1 MQQIKVSNFKGIS
14 EELLIELPS
23 GDTNLVIFGD
33 NGSGKTSLFE
43 AIRLAYFGEDLKRP
57 EIPTEAV
64 EEEIKSTIS
73 TWLNGYKCKH
83 GSGGF
88 AIEIDSVAVNPAAP
102 SPVPAFMI
110 EGRELSAMS
119 DISITGLV
127 NYKTVHISGNPI
139 LHGNMTEIIDR
150 VNAVLTEY
158 FNENFKV
165 VPLQDNPDRILL
177 RDDSRNLPPEPMV
190 ARAFNESKIK
200 LTRIL
205 LFLENALAVVPQQG
219 PTPLLV
225 LDDFITSL
233 DASNRLCLLR
243 YIFDKF
249 GSFQK
254 ILLTHNASFFNLIRK
269 FETDYQTTGQ
279 HWKYGNLYMS
289 GNRCVFYNYH
299 ESDKIVRIESD
310 YHANPSDLNG
320 TANSLR
326 RRFEILVHEFTK
338 QTLLEAHSEMK
349 NMLQRML
356 NEKPLYLKNDQGNL
370 KYAADLIDEIKA
382 CLNSAPASPL
392 HTSLE
397 GIIGA
402 YDTTV
407 THARL
412 RQALRVLKLYQ
423 KIVMHQG
430 SHQQGGLPTI
440 SAAEIELTIL
450 WLKKLETTVS
460 ELAHVGNP
468 YHI

>member
-14 EELLIELPS
+14 EDVHIELPS
-23 GDTNLVIFGD
+23 GDANLVVFGD

-64 EEEIKSTIS
+64 EEEINSTIA
-73 TWLNGYKCKH
+73 TWLNSYTCKH

-88 AIEIDSVAVNPAAP
+88 AIELDSVAVNPAAP
-102 SPVPAFMI
+102 SNVPAFMI
-110 EGRELSAMS
+110 DGMTLSLMS
-119 DISITGLV
+119 DIRTSELI
-127 NYKTVHISGNPI
+127 NYRTVHIPGSQIVYGNVE
-139 LHGNMTEIIDR
+139 EIVNR

-158 FNENFKV
+158 FNEEFKA
-165 VPLQDNPDRILL
+165 VPVQDNPDRILL
-177 RDDSRNLPPEPMV
+177 RDASRNIPPEPIV
-190 ARAFNESKIK
+190 GRSFNESKIK

-243 YIFDKF
+243 YIFDRF
-249 GSFQK
+249 SSFQK

-269 FETDYQTTGQ
+269 FEEDYQTTGQ
-279 HWKYGNLYMS
+279 RWKYGNLYMS
-289 GNRCVFYNYH
+289 GSRCVFYNYR
-299 ESDKIVRIESD
+299 ESDNIDQIKNA
-310 YHANPSDLNG
+310 YQANPADLNG

-349 NMLQRML
+349 EMLRRML
-356 NEKPLYLKNDQGNL
+356 NENPLYLKKDNGKL
-370 KYAADLIDEIKA
+370 KYAADLIDEIKV
-382 CLNSAPASPL
+382 CLNASPASQL
-392 HTSLE
+392 RTSLE

-402 YDTTV
+402 YDTTL

-440 SAAEIELTIL
+440 SSAEIELSIL
-450 WLKKLETTVS
+450 WLKKLETTVK
-460 ELAHVGNP
+460 ELAPGGNP